1 MTRFEFKLDDK
12 CPKKLGTG
20 PTAKKIFNIISD
32 YDKVTLNF
40 ENIEF
45 MSRSFAQEYVYQR
58 YYSKIEIIEI
68 NKNDFV
74 DGLLKAIEK
83 EFKKTFVLK

>member
-45 MSRSFAQEYVYQR
+45 MSRSFAQEYVFQKYN
-58 YYSKIEIIEI
+58 SKSEITEI
-68 NKNDFV
+68 NMNDSIKQ
-74 DGLLKAIEK
+74 LLEVVADD
-83 EFKKTFVLK
+83 FNKTCLK

>member
-40 ENIEF
+40 EDIEF
-45 MSRSFAQEYVYQR
+45 MSRSFAQEYVFQKYN
-58 YYSKIEIIEI
+58 SKSEITEI
-68 NKNDFV
+68 NMNDSIKQ
-74 DGLLKAIEK
+74 LLEVVADD
-83 EFKKTFVLK
+83 FNKTCLK